1 MQAFEFN
8 ADIKDNIIKLPIE
21 YQGKLRNKVKVIIL
35 QNEVD
40 DPSFSN
46 ENNSNLSNFL
56 SFAEK
61 NSIEL
66 PPDYKF
72 DREEIIERS

>member
-1 MQAFEFN
+1 
-8 ADIKDNIIKLPIE
+8 
-21 YQGKLRNKVKVIIL
+21 LRNKVKVIIL

-40 DPSFSN
+40 DQSFSN
-46 ENNSNLSNFL
+46 ENNSNLSSFL